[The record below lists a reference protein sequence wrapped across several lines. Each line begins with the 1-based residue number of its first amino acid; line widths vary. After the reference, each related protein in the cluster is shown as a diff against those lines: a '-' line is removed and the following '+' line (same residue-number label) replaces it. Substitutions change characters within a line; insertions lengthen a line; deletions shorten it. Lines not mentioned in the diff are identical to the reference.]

1 MYLRVIV
8 SGTWFDKSDQASLSS
23 EWNFARTLGRFWKAM
38 SMITV
43 ARRAIALAALLLIP
57 MGAPALAQ
65 TAQGTAR
72 PLPTPVLSKVPLHT
86 EFVVEVNELG
96 QIVRVKSGKSC
107 KDPTFNAQTYG
118 NVLQMWIRRPDGS
131 AIVGLYRVTY
141 DFDPGTKKVRRGVAL
156 LKTGGDWAEKRGAA
170 NDMMDT
176 AERLSKKYQNQN
188 QQKLPSLQQITG
200 SPTPKPT
207 PHA

>member
-1 MYLRVIV
+1 M
-8 SGTWFDKSDQASLSS
+8 
-23 EWNFARTLGRFWKAM
+23 N
-38 SMITV
+38 MITD
-43 ARRAIALAALLLIP
+43 ARRALALATLFLASL
-57 MGAPALAQ
+57 GAPAIAQ
-65 TAQGTAR
+65 AAAQPSPR
-72 PLPTPVLSKVPLHT
+72 PLPTPVFSKVPLHT

-141 DFDPGTKKVRRGVAL
+141 DFDPGSRKVRRGIAL

-176 AERLSKKYQNQN
+176 ADRLSKKYQNQ
-188 QQKLPSLQQITG
+188 QQHSNLPSLQQITG